1 LDANEDDRVA
11 GADAMED
18 EPGKCAAEPQ
28 SRPGGAGQDALVV
41 GAMPRG
47 QDAEGPE
54 RVGDGVTTLREECGD
69 EQDDEAT
76 DE

>member
-1 LDANEDDRVA
+1 
-11 GADAMED
+11 
-18 EPGKCAAEPQ
+18 
-28 SRPGGAGQDALVV
+28 
-41 GAMPRG
+41 MPRG